1 MNMRLQH
8 QMGTRTLWLLGP
20 ITIAL
25 IFFTFGCQ
33 QTSEQDIDQ
42 RVRVAAGKASYTA
55 YCAGCH
61 GREGKGDGPITK
73 MVKNQ
78 SMGDLSDKEAMSQ
91 FSDEDLYKVI
101 AEGGEAIGKAK
112 LMPAHKDKL
121 GESGIQA
128 IIAYI
133 KTFQE

>member
-1 MNMRLQH
+1 MKKWIVVGCLSFFF
-8 QMGTRTLWLLGP
+8 GLSLL
-20 ITIAL
+20 AL
-25 IFFTFGCQ
+25 PDG
-33 QTSEQDIDQ
+33 QTDY
-42 RVRVAAGKASYTA
+42 KNL
-55 YCAGCH
+55 CLKCH
-61 GREGKGDGPITK
+61 GAEGKGDGPITK